1 MSSHP
6 GEIADRTG
14 PPARWEPVPRVGSVP
29 SSMPSRPSRRVP
41 SPVVLVLV
49 TSVLVVVVAWA
60 AAALTE
66 HDDQATC
73 RDTPRDLHLTAPSDI
88 GTIPLDRT
96 QVANA
101 DTVVRTTM
109 ATGRTPQAATV
120 ALATAMQE
128 SALLNLDHGDEAGP
142 DSRGLF
148 QQRLQFYGDV
158 DVMDPAAATRA
169 FLDRLDTVPHWTSM
183 PPADAIQTVQRA
195 AYPERY
201 ADWIGPAGTW
211 ADALWTYAES
221 CAGSTA

>member
-1 MSSHP
+1 MS
-6 GEIADRTG
+6 A
-14 PPARWEPVPRVGSVP
+14 
-29 SSMPSRPSRRVP
+29 RPSRRVP
-41 SPVVLVLV
+41 SPIVIVLVA
-49 TSVLVVVVAWA
+49 SVLVIVAAWA
-60 AAALTE
+60 VAALTE
-66 HDDQATC
+66 ENAEATC
-73 RDTPRDLHLTAPSDI
+73 RDAPRDLHLTSPSDI

-101 DTVVRTTM
+101 DTIVRTTM
-109 ATGRTPQAATV
+109 ATGRTRQAATV

-128 SALLNLDHGDEAGP
+128 SALLNLDHGDQAGP

-183 PPADAIQTVQRA
+183 PPAEAIQRVQRA
-195 AYPERY
+195 AYPELY
-201 ADWIGPAGTW
+201 AAWVGPAGTW
-211 ADALWTYAES
+211 ADALWTYSES